1 MRTLINP
8 LFLISILSAFIFV
21 ACDTQTSGTSSLDTR
36 EVEITIKDI
45 RGDRIVY
52 DFYQVRKKDQMDY
65 ISTEVA
71 NADGQTVVRL
81 EIDKNVNNVIVKR
94 TRKGV
99 EKRQVVP
106 LNSDRVSV
114 QFLL

>member
-1 MRTLINP
+1 
-8 LFLISILSAFIFV
+8 
-21 ACDTQTSGTSSLDTR
+21 
-36 EVEITIKDI
+36 
-45 RGDRIVY
+45 VY

-81 EIDKNVNNVIVKR
+81 QIDKNVNNVIVKR

-99 EKRQVVP
+99 EKRQIVP
-106 LNSDRVSV
+106 LNSDRVTV

>member
-1 MRTLINP
+1 MRAYINLFVLIA
-8 LFLISILSAFIFV
+8 ILSMLLFT
-21 ACDTQTSGTSSLDTR
+21 ACDTQTSNTSTLDTR
-36 EVEITIKDI
+36 EIELTIKDI

-81 EIDKNVNNVIVKR
+81 QIDKNVNNVIVKR

-99 EKRQVVP
+99 EKRQIVP
-106 LNSDRVSV
+106 LNSDRVTV